1 MAAGEDQPQPIVA
14 HGFLVDRFAAGF
26 VQQRLR
32 PERGAKSPRESER
45 GWGPASTEN
54 RGLRVAVVTGGL
66 PAKAIDG
73 AVASGG
79 DDPTHGT
86 RWQSRGRPPLQRRGK
101 RILHR
106 LLRRIDVAELAD
118 EDGHRA
124 AVLLAEN
131 PLDHPRIDL
140 WHVRALLH

>member
-1 MAAGEDQPQPIVA
+1 M
-14 HGFLVDRFAAGF
+14 
-26 VQQRLR
+26 
-32 PERGAKSPRESER
+32 
-45 GWGPASTEN
+45 
-54 RGLRVAVVTGGL
+54 AVVTGGL

-73 AVASGG
+73 AVAGGG

-86 RWQSRGRPPLQRRGK
+86 RWQSRGRPPLQRGGK
-101 RILHR
+101 CILHR

-124 AVLLAEN
+124 AVFLAEN

-140 WHVRALLH
+140 WHVTTAFLH